1 MEIYSGRRCNT
12 QKRQRPT
19 STTAEDA
26 HRETAGDDADSNNPI
41 DYWRKHL
48 HWPRTYFESNVNM
61 SNSLTRKKSDS
72 MSRTSRMPSDV
83 TPSDD
88 KQKEA
93 KRASYRHAGYEILL
107 SAKGIYM
114 DDADLGVSKASK
126 DLCGRLL
133 AAEQTTPRD
142 SLFND
147 EIFERT
153 CRKIQNRNEAKV
165 VQDISRLI
173 VPSAETLALHG
184 NKKLDNLVESVS
196 EMWTESMV
204 LIDTQPSPHYSVG
217 FIWSAF
223 TPKQMELLKPWLG
236 ELLDLSVFKATYF
249 MHFPFLT
256 CEVKCGAETLNIADR
271 QNVHSATLAVR
282 AVVELF
288 RLVKREKEVD
298 REILAFSV
306 SHDDSSV
313 RIYGHYPVIDG
324 KDTKYYRHPIH
335 IFDFTAMDGKDKW
348 TAYKFTKN
356 VYDNWMP
363 DHFKRICSAIDE
375 IPDNVNFDVSQESEL
390 QFSSQSGL
398 SQELESHHLSQSEG
412 SASVAGR
419 EDASGV
425 APKAATPDTSV
436 SALQS
441 FKKPRRK

>member
-1 MEIYSGRRCNT
+1 
-12 QKRQRPT
+12 
-19 STTAEDA
+19 
-26 HRETAGDDADSNNPI
+26 
-41 DYWRKHL
+41 
-48 HWPRTYFESNVNM
+48 M
-61 SNSLTRKKSDS
+61 SNPLTRKKSDS
-72 MSRTSRMPSDV
+72 TLRRTMSRTSRTPSDV

-107 SAKGIYM
+107 STKGIYM
-114 DDADLGVSKASK
+114 DGADLGVSKASK

-133 AAEQTTPRD
+133 AAEQTIPRD

-153 CRKIQNRNEAKV
+153 CHKIQNRKEAKV

-184 NKKLDNLVESVS
+184 NKKLGNLVETVS

-204 LIDTQPSPHYSVG
+204 LIDTQPSPDYSVG

-249 MHFPFLT
+249 MYFPFLT
-256 CEVKCGAETLNIADR
+256 CKVKCGAEALNIADR

-306 SHDDSSV
+306 SHDHSSV

-335 IFDFTAMDGKDKW
+335 KFDFTVMDGKDKW

-390 QFSSQSGL
+390 QFSSQIGL
-398 SQELESHHLSQSEG
+398 SQELESHHLSQLEG

-419 EDASGV
+419 EDASSV